1 MIQGRIRAVRFEQAL
16 VRALLDDFAMVD
28 DQNHVGLTDRRKPV
42 RDDERG
48 RALHQRV
55 RRLLN
60 QHFGFRVHGAGRL
73 VEHENLRPGDHRA
86 GEGNELL
93 FAGGE
98 LVAAFA
104 DVRIVALFE
113 LRRDSI
119 RADRSGRR
127 VNLFVRRLRP
137 AVAGSLPERRF
148 SSTDPENRCGVC
160 RT

>member
-1 MIQGRIRAVRFEQAL
+1 MIQCGVCAARLEQAL
-16 VRALLDDFAMVD
+16 VRALLDDLAVVD

-60 QHFGFRVHGAGRL
+60 QHFGFRIHGAGRL
-73 VEHENLRPGDHRA
+73 VEHKNLRPGDHRA

-119 RADRSGRR
+119 RADRSG
-127 VNLFVRRLRP
+127 
-137 AVAGSLPERRF
+137 AA
-148 SSTDPENRCGVC
+148 
-160 RT
+160 